1 MNIEKTVRKALFSEP
16 KKVELSAE
24 KVELGI
30 VQDIEKLKTKL
41 KGNIKEMIAIEGEAN
56 SERSKAFNTIR
67 KAVEEAKKVEE
78 KLSRKFVQY
87 KNATLEAEIL
97 FNDAKKAAKE
107 LGVDFNSVQG
117 VQDLQKMV
125 STYDDY
131 AEEIETDVK
140 NITFKLPNI

>member
-1 MNIEKTVRKALFSEP
+1 MNTHKTVRKALFSEP

-78 KLSRKFVQY
+78 KLSSKFVQY